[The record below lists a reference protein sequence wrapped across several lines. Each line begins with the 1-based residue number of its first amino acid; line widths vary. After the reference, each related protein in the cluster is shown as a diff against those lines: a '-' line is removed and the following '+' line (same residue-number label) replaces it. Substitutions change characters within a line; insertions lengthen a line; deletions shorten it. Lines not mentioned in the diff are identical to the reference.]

1 MSLTEYTYPS
11 NYAVGEDGGGSYIG
25 QKTYYKENE
34 GRITDFSGCTSD
46 TFTLQLHPQTDPYTR
61 PLIIHLQ
68 DLDNDLSVTLEYF
81 MRTFGSLP
89 ERYTMSGNIVT
100 KRKSTGE
107 VIDSFAIGE
116 GDYYEGSAPI
126 GWDLG
131 SVNSGLPVI
140 KYVPSSVNYGDYS
153 AVHVGDPAQ
162 SINTLGCFYC
172 SQNPQHDSVDELVG
186 VMNYNDRI
194 SGHYWIL
201 PITNGTVRNDAQLAA
216 LQDGII
222 DAGNGKDPFI
232 DPIVPS
238 ENPFEN
244 DPSRIGGGKGKYT
257 KNGDTTGKPGLPSSA
272 VLSSGFIAMY
282 APSTSNLQSLGA
294 KLWSDDFF
302 DNFIKLWNDPM
313 EAIISL
319 GLVPFTPTSS
329 GSSNCVIGNYDTEI
343 SMPRVTAQYQTLSCG
358 SVYIDEYWGSAL
370 DYSPYC
376 EAEIFLPFCGMK
388 KLDIDDV
395 MGKTVSVD
403 YNVDLLG
410 GEAVC
415 YVTVDDVVLYDYRC
429 NLQTS
434 VPISATSYASL
445 YSNIIKG
452 VSGLAIGGAAGSA
465 TGAAAGAITSAVNVI
480 TSKHSSMERGSEL
493 SPNAGVLGLLTPYI
507 ILHRVVQSLP
517 SGFNQFKGYPSNVTR
532 TLSSCSGYT
541 EVEYIHLDN
550 INATEEEKNELLS
563 ILHEGIMI

>member
-1 MSLTEYTYPS
+1 MSLNTYTFPAVYTTS
-11 NYAVGEDGGGSYIG
+11 NAEGGTNNGI
-25 QKTYYKENE
+25 KTY
-34 GRITDFSGCTSD
+34 RDSGDNIWNFAGSTHED
-46 TFTLQLHPQTDPYTR
+46 INLQVHPQEDPYTR
-61 PLIIHLQ
+61 PLI
-68 DLDNDLSVTLEYF
+68 VTLQTFNNGLREQLRYF
-81 MRTFGSLP
+81 THITASGYAVNGEIYIVDEQGNEIDDFSYAGQTFHN
-89 ERYTMSGNIVT
+89 GNTITFDVP
-100 KRKSTGE
+100 
-107 VIDSFAIGE
+107 V
-116 GDYYEGSAPI
+116 PI
-126 GWDLG
+126 GMTLPQNPIRFIP
-131 SVNSGLPVI
+131 SVI
-140 KYVPSSVNYGDYS
+140 EYDDDDM
-153 AVHVGDPAQ
+153 GDPANVIYPYGGLIVNR
-162 SINTLGCFYC
+162 SPLFNKLSDLTGEFVADG
-172 SQNPQHDSVDELVG
+172 NKFRMNLVTMG
-186 VMNYNDRI
+186 RCYNDDQ
-194 SGHYWIL
+194 L
-201 PITNGTVRNDAQLAA
+201 DALEN
-216 LQDGII
+216 GII
-222 DAGNGKDPFI
+222 EAGDGNDPFR
-232 DPIVPS
+232 DPMDPS
-238 ENPFEN
+238 NNPFEN
-244 DPSRIGGGKGKYT
+244 HTSGTGGGKGKYE
-257 KNGDTTGKPGLPSSA
+257 KQGDKTGKPELPSSA

-282 APSTSNLQSLGA
+282 APSAADLQSLGA

-302 DNFIKLWNDPM
+302 DNFLKLWNDPM

-319 GLVPFTPTSS
+319 GLVPFTPVSS
-329 GSSNCVIGNYDTEI
+329 GQTNCVIGNYDTEI
-343 SMPRVTAQYQTLSCG
+343 SMPRVTAQYQTFSCG
-358 SVYIDEYWGSAL
+358 SVMIPEYWGSAL

-388 KLDIDDV
+388 KLDIDDI

-434 VPISATSYASL
+434 IPISSSSYAGL

-452 VSGLAIGGAAGSA
+452 VSGMAIGGAIGSA

-480 TSKHSSMERGSEL
+480 TSKHSSIERGSEL

-517 SGFNQFKGYPSNVTR
+517 SGFNDFKGYPSNVTR
-532 TLSSCSGYT
+532 TLGSCSGYT